1 MNPRRRRPSS
11 PPLSLCVGY
20 SRPSSRLYDDAYAL
34 PVSTPQI
41 QQCTTQPTLPLTQLG
56 PPSDNHD
63 DDDVI
68 LKQMILVALE
78 NAYPQYLLGTLTTF
92 VSMKR

>member
-1 MNPRRRRPSS
+1 MLVIVA
-11 PPLSLCVGY
+11 PLV
-20 SRPSSRLYDDAYAL
+20 AYTMTPMHCQYL
-34 PVSTPQI
+34 PPQI